1 MTISTYAELKTG
13 IANWLARSD
22 LTGRDDEF
30 IDNVEAKFNRRLR
43 LRTQESVAT
52 GTFTAEDPAVAL
64 PLNFL
69 EMRSF
74 TFDVSDHPLTLEFA
88 TLEQN
93 EALEWSSPGIPKY
106 YTFANGG
113 IRLFPA
119 PDQAYTYTIRHYS
132 KIPALS
138 ASATSNYIIANFPDA
153 YLYGSL
159 IEACAFIGDD
169 PRLPMWKHGFEEVME
184 EIKRADARERF
195 REPII
200 HLDPELLV
208 SSVSRIETD
217 S

>member
-30 IDNVEAKFNRRLR
+30 IDNVEAKFNRRFR
-43 LRTQESVAT
+43 LRSQEAAKS
-52 GTFTAEDPAVAL
+52 GTFTAEDPAVPL
-64 PLNFL
+64 PANFL

-74 TFDVSDHPLTLEFA
+74 QFVVSDHAMTLEFA

-93 EALEWSSPGIPKY
+93 EALEWSEPGLPQY
-106 YTFANGG
+106 YTFANGE
-113 IRLFPA
+113 IRLYPA
-119 PDQAYTYTIRHYS
+119 PDQAYAYTIRHYT

-138 ASATSNYIIANFPDA
+138 ASATTNYIITNFPDA

-169 PRLPMWKHGFEEVME
+169 PRLPLWKQGFEEVMA
-184 EIKRADARERF
+184 EIKKADARERF
-195 REPII
+195 REPVI
-200 HLDPELLV
+200 HLDTELLLA
-208 SSVSRIETD
+208 SVSRIETD